1 MLSWLFVKPGDAMI
15 RNTHIDRLHYIR
27 QHPISG
33 SSYLAQAL
41 WAEPWHRGERLPEK
55 KTARESFRA
64 QAVHSYSCTWRD
76 GRKLSSLFLSLA

>member
-1 MLSWLFVKPGDAMI
+1 MHAFVAFYQRHDKEYAYRSPP
-15 RNTHIDRLHYIR
+15 LHKA
-27 QHPISG
+27 HPISG

-55 KTARESFRA
+55 KTARESLRA